1 LVTQAVGKL
10 TSAEVDR
17 ALASG
22 MRTAELL
29 LRLDL
34 IRSVA
39 LNLQGETR
47 VVGAMVEPRRIASVH
62 ERGLVHA

>member
-1 LVTQAVGKL
+1 
-10 TSAEVDR
+10 
-17 ALASG
+17 
-22 MRTAELL
+22 MAELL
-29 LRLDL
+29 LRLGL

-47 VVGAMVEPRRIASVH
+47 VVGAMVESRRIASVQ